1 MDFSK
6 TWYTLVVKGNSCYH
20 SAKRKFLSWD
30 NCSTMLNISMEGHMG
45 VAKGGCKIDIWIHQF
60 TAQEESIKLGHQ
72 TIGNRQ

>member
-30 NCSTMLNISMEGHMG
+30 NCSTMLNISMEG
-45 VAKGGCKIDIWIHQF
+45 KTEITKKNKNPINIDF
-60 TAQEESIKLGHQ
+60 
-72 TIGNRQ
+72 

>member
-1 MDFSK
+1 
-6 TWYTLVVKGNSCYH
+6 
-20 SAKRKFLSWD
+20 
-30 NCSTMLNISMEGHMG
+30 MG